1 MPKATNRLP
10 KYRKHASGRAVV
22 RINGQDHY
30 LGPYGTKAS
39 RTEYDLA
46 IGEWQANGRCALT
59 PTGGKDPFAAEV
71 LAAFWGHAKVYYR
84 HPDDTATSEL
94 KN

>member
-1 MPKATNRLP
+1 MPKVTNRLP

-39 RTEYDLA
+39 RTEYDRA
-46 IGEWQANGRCALT
+46 IGSGRR
-59 PTGGKDPFAAEV
+59 TGAAAPHPHGRERPVRRGSPGRV
-71 LAAFWGHAKVYYR
+71 LEAPRFTTGTRR
-84 HPDDTATSEL
+84 HRHE
-94 KN
+94 